1 MPLDRMPREVSDK
14 QRELASRMKFFY
26 APYDTVYQEGKHK
39 DDGPPYR
46 QYLEENDLAK
56 GRMSREEYE

>member
-39 DDGPPYR
+39 EDMGS
-46 QYLEENDLAK
+46 EI
-56 GRMSREEYE
+56 SRAPLLMLKPQHAD